1 MTLTDAGVLLVNGS
15 NGLAGIK
22 PGASSPHFNF
32 AEYGK
37 IKEEE
42 MELVPMSPYVV
53 LTQGG
58 KSQIPGTIFA
68 NSKRTVIDVIT
79 GEKVFVTEENGWKQ
93 IAQLKIFIPENK
105 LVVVGNREKSE
116 GEVLAVGIYD
126 LATGKQDGFANLDP
140 NAGKVRS
147 AAAVPMSSGAPFL
160 LNDQVFVPTTKGVVS
175 ADVKDGSIIW
185 QNEIKN
191 ITSMVADESGNEIY
205 GFEERPNGDTRIH
218 KFGKDGQELWD
229 KERKNKRFGHSFSNS
244 SGWLG
249 SGQ

>member
-1 MTLTDAGVLLVNGS
+1 MKNLSFLWIALAFLASNALAQTAPTFKYTIGGKIEKMTLTDAGVLLVNGS

-105 LVVVGNREKSE
+105 LVVVGNREKSK
-116 GEVLAVGIYD
+116 GKFWLWASMIWLPVSRMALPIWTQMPAKSEVQQRY
-126 LATGKQDGFANLDP
+126 P
-140 NAGKVRS
+140 
-147 AAAVPMSSGAPFL
+147 
-160 LNDQVFVPTTKGVVS
+160 
-175 ADVKDGSIIW
+175 
-185 QNEIKN
+185 
-191 ITSMVADESGNEIY
+191 
-205 GFEERPNGDTRIH
+205 
-218 KFGKDGQELWD
+218 
-229 KERKNKRFGHSFSNS
+229 
-244 SGWLG
+244 
-249 SGQ
+249 